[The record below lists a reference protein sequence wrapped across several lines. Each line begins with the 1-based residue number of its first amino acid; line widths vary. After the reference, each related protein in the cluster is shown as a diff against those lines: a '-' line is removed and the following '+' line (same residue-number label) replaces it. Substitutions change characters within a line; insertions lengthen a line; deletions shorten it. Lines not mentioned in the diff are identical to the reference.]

1 VPESEDPDEVT
12 KDAIEVI
19 VNTGH
24 EQVTSEYDIGHLG
37 AFGPRYNWLAEQYRT
52 ALHYIALP

>member
-1 VPESEDPDEVT
+1 MPESEDPDEVT

-24 EQVTSEYDIGHLG
+24 EQVTSEYDTGDARWTIKTY
-37 AFGPRYNWLAEQYRT
+37 PRKWLRS
-52 ALHYIALP
+52 

>member
-24 EQVTSEYDIGHLG
+24 EQVTSEYDTRWTIKTN
-37 AFGPRYNWLAEQYRT
+37 PRKWLRS
-52 ALHYIALP
+52 